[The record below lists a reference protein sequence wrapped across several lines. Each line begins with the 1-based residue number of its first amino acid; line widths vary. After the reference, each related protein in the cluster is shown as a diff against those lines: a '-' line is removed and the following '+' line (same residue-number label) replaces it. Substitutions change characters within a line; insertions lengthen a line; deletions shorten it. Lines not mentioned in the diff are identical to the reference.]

1 MKHQNL
7 ISTTMRPTTSLI
19 QRISE
24 KQASQTARDM
34 QHWRKAKQEAT
45 HTSFPK
51 RVQLSD
57 LVTDLL
63 YDTHLSSQMELRR
76 DSSLA
81 KPFTILRPDGEVDA
95 EATAL
100 FAGSNAFGE
109 LLSIV
114 LETPF
119 YGHSL
124 IELLPT
130 SEGLF
135 TVTLLPRRHVVPALG
150 LLLLDATS
158 DKGIYYREEKG
169 YGSSI
174 IEVGSTSD
182 LGILFDCA
190 PATIYK
196 RYAMASWSE
205 FCEIYGIP
213 PRVLKINT
221 DDSEAMQ
228 RASVMMQEMGSAN
241 WAIVDKDEDLSFA
254 SGVSDNGS
262 IFMQLIAAAK
272 EDVSLKIC
280 GAMLGQDTLHGNRSK
295 EETGMELFEAKCLS
309 DRRNVVRVMNATI
322 LPALAAL
329 GIIHEGLTFSY
340 PQEEDKDALW
350 QRTLA
355 LMPYYNM
362 DDEWL
367 RNTFGVQITDA
378 KAPLAM
384 PQLAAKLSAKQP
396 GDYDFFD

>member
-1 MKHQNL
+1 M
-7 ISTTMRPTTSLI
+7 ISTTSLI
-19 QRISE
+19 QRIAQ

-45 HTSFPK
+45 RIECPK
-51 RVQLSD
+51 RVQLD
-57 LVTDLL
+57 DIVTDLL

-81 KPFTILRPDGEVDA
+81 KPFTLLRPDGKED
-95 EATAL
+95 EEITAL
-100 FAGSNAFGE
+100 LSGSNAFGD
-109 LLSIV
+109 LISLV

-119 YGHSL
+119 FGHSL

-130 SEGLF
+130 SDGLF
-135 TVTLLPRRHVVPALG
+135 TATLLPRRHVVPPLG
-150 LLLLDATS
+150 LLLLDVSS

-174 IEVGSTSD
+174 IEIGSTTD

-228 RASVMMQEMGSAN
+228 RASAMMREMGSAN

-262 IFMQLIAAAK
+262 IFFQLIAAAK
-272 EDVSLKIC
+272 EDISLKIC

-309 DRRNVVRVMNATI
+309 DRRNVVRQMNATI
-322 LPALAAL
+322 LPALASL
-329 GIIHEGLTFSY
+329 GIIPEGLSFAY
-340 PQEEDKDALW
+340 PQEEDRDALW

-362 DDEWL
+362 DEEWL
-367 RNTFGVQITDA
+367 RNTFGVAITDA
-378 KAPLAM
+378 KSPLAM
-384 PQLAAKLSAKQP
+384 PQLSAKLSAKPQVP
-396 GDYDFFD
+396 YTSAEYDFFD

>member
-1 MKHQNL
+1 M
-7 ISTTMRPTTSLI
+7 TPTTSLI
-19 QRISE
+19 QRIVQ

-45 HTSFPK
+45 RIDLPK
-51 RVQLSD
+51 RVQLDD

-81 KPFTILRPDGEVDA
+81 KPFTLLRPDGEAD
-95 EATAL
+95 EETTAL
-100 FAGSNAFGE
+100 LAGSNAFGD
-109 LLSIV
+109 LLATV

-119 YGHSL
+119 FGHSL
-124 IELLPT
+124 IELLPA
-130 SEGLF
+130 SDGLF
-135 TVTLLPRRHVVPALG
+135 TAALLPRRHVVPALG
-150 LLLLDATS
+150 LLLLDVTS
-158 DKGIYYREEKG
+158 DKGICYREEAG

-174 IEVGSTSD
+174 IEIGSAND

-221 DDSEAMQ
+221 DDSEALQ
-228 RASVMMQEMGSAN
+228 RASAMMREMGSAN

-262 IFMQLIAAAK
+262 IFLQLIAAAK
-272 EDVSLKIC
+272 EDISLKIC

-309 DRRNVVRVMNATI
+309 DRRNAVRVMNATV

-329 GIIHEGLTFSY
+329 GIIPEGLTFAY
-340 PQEEDKDALW
+340 PQEEDRDALW
-350 QRTLA
+350 QRTLS

-362 DDEWL
+362 DEEWL
-367 RNTFGVQITDA
+367 RNTFGVQIKDA
-378 KAPLAM
+378 KSPLAM
-384 PQLAAKLSAKQP
+384 PQLSAKLHAKPQEAYPSAE
-396 GDYDFFD
+396 YDFFD

>member
-1 MKHQNL
+1 M
-7 ISTTMRPTTSLI
+7 ISTTSLI
-19 QRISE
+19 QRIAQ

-45 HTSFPK
+45 RIECPK
-51 RVQLSD
+51 RVQLDD

-76 DSSLA
+76 DRSLA
-81 KPFTILRPDGEVDA
+81 KPFSILNQDGKPDEDTT
-95 EATAL
+95 EL
-100 FAGSNAFGE
+100 LNKSNAFGE
-109 LLSIV
+109 LLRIT

-119 YGHSL
+119 FGHSL
-124 IELLPT
+124 IEILPD
-130 SEGLF
+130 SERGF
-135 TVTLLPRRHVVPALG
+135 TVSLLPRRHVVPPLG
-150 LLLLDATS
+150 LLLLDVSS
-158 DKGIYYREEKG
+158 DKGIYYREDKG

-174 IEVGSTSD
+174 IEIGYTDD

-228 RASVMMQEMGSAN
+228 RASAMMREMGSAN

-262 IFMQLIAAAK
+262 IFFQLIAAAK
-272 EDVSLKIC
+272 EDISLKIC

-295 EETGMELFEAKCLS
+295 EETGIELLEAKCRS
-309 DRRNVVRVMNATI
+309 DRRMVERVMNATI
-322 LPALAAL
+322 LPALSSL
-329 GIIHEGLTFSY
+329 GIIPEGVSFAY

-362 DDEWL
+362 DEEWL
-367 RNTFGVQITDA
+367 RNTFGVAITDA
-378 KAPLAM
+378 KSPLSMLKAKE
-384 PQLAAKLSAKQP
+384 PTKLSS
-396 GDYDFFD
+396 DYDFFD